1 MRGRAVT
8 VMRKA
13 ATYDEDMDLVETW
26 ETEAVVDNVLV
37 SWGAGSALSG
47 DEHADG
53 AAADVTISI
62 PRGCPLTDLTG
73 RRVLLPAPW
82 DSEGGYEVVGL
93 ARPTCDPSAVP
104 MRNPWYW
111 SVHLRAVSG

>member
-1 MRGRAVT
+1 MRGRTVT

-13 ATYDEDMDLVETW
+13 VSYDGDMDRTEAW
-26 ETEAVVDNVLV
+26 EAEAVVDNVLV
-37 SWGAGSALSG
+37 SWQGGTSLSG
-47 DEHADG
+47 DEHPDG
-53 AAADVTISI
+53 AAADVAISI
-62 PRGCPLTDLTG
+62 PRECPLTDLTG

-82 DSEGGYEVVGL
+82 ESEGGYEVVGL

-111 SVHLRAVSG
+111 TVRLKAVRG